1 MAPSTPSPFRGRARV
16 GETTMPPTPN
26 KTTRLHARELRKNMT
41 DAERHLWQ
49 KLRGRQLAGIK
60 FRRQHPIGPYIADFA
75 SLEIRLIIELDGGQH
90 AQQQQ
95 YDQQRSAFLQ
105 NQGYRILRFWNHDVL
120 QNTDGVLQEII
131 KHIQNPPYRKTQHP
145 PSPKNDPLNPLPF
158 QKNAP

>member
-1 MAPSTPSPFRGRARV
+1 M
-16 GETTMPPTPN
+16 GERKPMPPTPN
-26 KTTRLHARELRKNMT
+26 KKTLLARELRKNMT

-131 KHIQNPPYRKTQHP
+131 KHIQNPP
-145 PSPKNDPLNPLPF
+145 
-158 QKNAP
+158 